1 MRFVNYLL
9 LCLCIGNANLV
20 QAAKKPVTFRVF
32 ISGKVRPNALVTWSK
47 QSGTTNGAG
56 EITFQKSACDKRNK
70 GEKIHLSI
78 LLRGLEEQYTC
89 FVPDTVI
96 VLDAPITVIH
106 CEQELLRKSEQ
117 AIQRKQDNLEYLK
130 KKNQALAQRLDSL
143 ETRVLKQLEIHPKSL
158 VGYYEKWITRHIEL
172 LRELAPKIEEQ
183 QNDLAEL
190 SRQGISNQLK
200 LAEVTQEVSESAG
213 LEAENS
219 PIDKEIEAILPEIN
233 ITLDNDPDFT
243 LNSSL
248 LFGRGTDTLKPE
260 STQALSEYAVQRK
273 TQLIGIIEEESTRTK
288 ALRTRVCVVQLTGF
302 ADSFRM
308 VSCVNKPN
316 HTCESGYKDAKDGN
330 LCLSWCRANR
340 VKEAMLPLLEQEVVQ
355 PLKEQGMRVELQ
367 MQPAVG
373 MGRQYALKDTTGN
386 QDDWRKCTIS
396 MIYMSKAFFDQYV
409 AVLQPLGRN

>member
-9 LCLCIGNANLV
+9 LCLCIGNANWV

-32 ISGKVRPNALVTWSK
+32 ISGKARPNTLVTWSK
-47 QSGTTNGAG
+47 QSGTTNGEG
-56 EITFQKSACDKRNK
+56 EVTFQKGACDKRNK
-70 GEKIHLSI
+70 GQKIHLSI

-117 AIQRKQDNLEYLK
+117 AIERKQDSLKYLK
-130 KKNQALAQRLDSL
+130 KKNQASGQNLTTV
-143 ETRVLKQLEIHPKSL
+143 EGRVLKQLEIHPKSL

-172 LRELAPKIEEQ
+172 LKELAPKIEEQ

-190 SRQGISNQLK
+190 SRQAISNQLK

-219 PIDKEIEAILPEIN
+219 PIDKEIEDILPEIKF
-233 ITLDNDPDFT
+233 TLDKDPDFT

-260 STQALSEYAVQRK
+260 STQALSEYTVQRK
-273 TQLIGIIEEESTRTK
+273 TQLIDIIEEERTRTK

-316 HTCESGYKDAKDGN
+316 HTCESGYKDEDDGN
-330 LCLSWCRANR
+330 LCLSWRRANQ

-355 PLKEQGMRVELQ
+355 PLKEQGMVVELQ